1 MALLQKIHFDTMLIW
16 VMICILFMGGFMIE
30 NNIRLVDVLTVLQKD
45 LFDAKYHNRRR
56 KLRFN
61 ISWQDEIV
69 IHNKKVKMVRDF
81 KEMYLNKDKFLE
93 QAILSIGTN
102 NKKRLNLQDVVF
114 QFIEIDTHK
123 WLFIGAYQV
132 INLDGDGFNEL
143 KKEHFKYANA
153 IKLKELEQFSGRLVV
168 DFINKPQQFYYT
180 SDDIIS
186 NVVVS
191 EILPEPY
198 LNMEEK
204 FVGYEHV
211 NKDYKTLFRLLKNKE
226 WKENLSNVFGVY
238 VLTDKNTGKHYV
250 GSATG
255 SNGIYGRWA
264 VYLDKGYDDT
274 DKDYPNKKLKEL
286 VKSKGINYIKDNFQ
300 YSILEIFPKT
310 ELGKTKALER
320 EVYWKDVLKT
330 REFGYNDN

>member
-1 MALLQKIHFDTMLIW
+1 
-16 VMICILFMGGFMIE
+16 MIE

-45 LFDAKYHNRRR
+45 LFDVTYHNRRR

-123 WLFIGAYQV
+123 WLFIGAYRV

-168 DFINKPQQFYYT
+168 DFINKPQQF
-180 SDDIIS
+180 
-186 NVVVS
+186 
-191 EILPEPY
+191 
-198 LNMEEK
+198 
-204 FVGYEHV
+204 
-211 NKDYKTLFRLLKNKE
+211 
-226 WKENLSNVFGVY
+226 
-238 VLTDKNTGKHYV
+238 
-250 GSATG
+250 
-255 SNGIYGRWA
+255 
-264 VYLDKGYDDT
+264 
-274 DKDYPNKKLKEL
+274 
-286 VKSKGINYIKDNFQ
+286 
-300 YSILEIFPKT
+300 
-310 ELGKTKALER
+310 
-320 EVYWKDVLKT
+320 
-330 REFGYNDN
+330 